1 MDSEQSAFAAA
12 QMRHHRYMYFGKKQR
27 YIEVFQC
34 SGEDMSLVLSGGIP
48 VPTAPVSPVGK
59 TLISSGMLNAPTI
72 LPSPAAPGALT
83 AATAAASLPQANGA
97 GIAAAGLVQPPAGL
111 ATWDPFAALQMQQVA
126 LNPAHVHAAT
136 YRSQQENV
144 WLQLFAQQHL
154 QHQLQQQMQQ
164 QMQLAALAQSQKPQ
178 WPDFNGAAAAAAA
191 AAAANQ
197 ASFMHAF
204 PPPPPLTPVN
214 SAVVTSQAGPNS
226 TSAAGVVNKQK
237 SLMPSTMFPVVST
250 ALHIPQAA
258 GVATSSAPNQ
268 PFVLINI
275 PRVAHPV
282 QSYPGKMAGVT
293 STSTVNHAAIPSAAA
308 AFNVPQNALISPTAQ
323 YAASSILK
331 RSWEHAFTDGMP
343 GAHGPGAV
351 NVKRPYSIGTPAN
364 SAAAIFTVPPPQQS
378 PAQISAQPAP
388 PAVAFQPTQ
397 FFAPT

>member
-72 LPSPAAPGALT
+72 LPTAAAPNALT
-83 AATAAASLPQANGA
+83 AATASLPPANGA
-97 GIAAAGLVQPPAGL
+97 GIAAAGLVQQPAGL
-111 ATWDPFAALQMQQVA
+111 AAWDPFAALQMQQVA
-126 LNPAHVHAAT
+126 ALNPAHVHAAAT
-136 YRSQQENV
+136 YRTPQDNV
-144 WLQLFAQQHL
+144 WLQLFAQQQL
-154 QHQLQQQMQQ
+154 QHHLQQ

-178 WPDFNGAAAAAAA
+178 WADFNGAAAAAAA

-197 ASFMHAF
+197 ASFMQAF
-204 PPPPPLTPVN
+204 PPPPPLTPVQ
-214 SAVVTSQAGPNS
+214 SAVVTSQAGANS
-226 TSAAGVVNKQK
+226 TSAAVQKSK

-258 GVATSSAPNQ
+258 GVVTSSASNQ

-275 PRVAHPV
+275 PRVPQSI
-282 QSYPGKMAGVT
+282 QSYPAKMGGVT
-293 STSTVNHAAIPSAAA
+293 STSTVNHAAIPSVTAPGA
-308 AFNVPQNALISPTAQ
+308 AFNMPQNALISPTAQ

-331 RSWEHAFTDGMP
+331 RSWEHAFTDGMA
-343 GAHGPGAV
+343 GAPGAV

-364 SAAAIFTVPPPQQS
+364 STAAIFTVPPPQQS

-388 PAVAFQPTQ
+388 PAVAFQPPQ